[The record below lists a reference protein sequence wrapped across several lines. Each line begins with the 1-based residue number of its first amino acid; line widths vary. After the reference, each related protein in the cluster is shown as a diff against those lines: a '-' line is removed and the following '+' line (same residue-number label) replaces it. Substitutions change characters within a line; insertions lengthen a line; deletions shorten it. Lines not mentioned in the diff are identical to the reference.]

1 MTSNEAGVSLGA
13 AREDVNWRKDLISQ
27 LRERNRSQTNCF
39 ADLISLHNRLF
50 ENVNTLRN
58 TNMQL
63 TVTNET
69 LRREASNGSIGMGG
83 NPDLEARLLK
93 QAEELAMLHKRKGEH
108 TQQIVDLNNK
118 LQEMTKELQAKEASL
133 AESSEANA
141 NLRLDITRSLG
152 REKDLEGINQML
164 KDEHQALQLAFAS
177 LEEKLRKTQEENRQL
192 IERLIKYKA
201 RDAEKMNEENDN
213 FLRKRQAKMQKELED
228 AARDTRP
235 VSPDRLSLKEVAGL
249 PTAVPTKV
257 SVTFSAHEGEVCAVK
272 WSPTDRILATG
283 GADRKVKLW
292 NITKGTSE
300 SKGILV
306 GSNAV

>member
-213 FLRKRQAKMQKELED
+213 FLSHAVHGFTSPTAFLMHTLSKFGKRQAKMQKELED

-257 SVTFSAHEGEVCAVK
+257 SVTF
-272 WSPTDRILATG
+272 P
-283 GADRKVKLW
+283 
-292 NITKGTSE
+292 ITPKR
-300 SKGILV
+300 V
-306 GSNAV
+306 V